1 MADKVFIAQQMNA
14 AMRILAE
21 QQTDEATMLMLAD
34 LYEAWQP
41 GKAYTVDKVISYGT
55 NAAGETQLYR
65 VVQAHTS
72 QAEWIPGQGTDSLYK
87 AIGFTEEGY
96 DIWTQPLGAHDA
108 YQTGDIVSHNGQ
120 LWQSTCDGNVWE
132 PGVYGWEQYTE
143 PEEV

>member
-1 MADKVFIAQQMNA
+1 MADRVFIAQQMRE
-14 AMRILAE
+14 AMRLLAE

-41 GKAYTVDKVISYGT
+41 GKAYEVDKVISYGT

-72 QAEWIPGQGTDSLYK
+72 AAEWIPGQGTDSLYK

-120 LWQSTCDGNVWE
+120 LWESTVDGNVWE
-132 PGVYGWEQYTE
+132 PGVYGWSEKE
-143 PEEV
+143 A

>member
-1 MADKVFIAQQMNA
+1 MADKVFIAQQMRE
-14 AMRILAE
+14 AMRLLAE

-34 LYEAWQP
+34 LYEDWSANKP
-41 GKAYTVDKVISYGT
+41 YPEGKVLKYGT
-55 NAAGETQLYR
+55 NAAGETQLYK

-72 QAEWIPGQGTDSLYK
+72 QADWTPDKTASLYK